1 MSEGH
6 RDQAAGGVELAAG
19 ATHVGGRSGP
29 PWPDQGCDDDL
40 MAHLLLTRLLPGNRP
55 CARRLAG
62 LLCGRLS
69 LYLEVVKAL
78 SLLLCHFIAVDTRPP
93 NMWPWYTGVAVLA
106 ISVSQLLLL
115 DTRVAIQLTLAF
127 ELHFVAVRV
136 TLTRTQTAPA
146 ACRTD
151 PGGVVCAGEL
161 HGPRLLYVLAI
172 PRRRKRGGGEGGG
185 DSLLS

>member
-40 MAHLLLTRLLPGNRP
+40 MSHLLLTRLLPGNRP

-93 NMWPWYTGVAVLA
+93 NMWPWYTGVAVLTV
-106 ISVSQLLLL
+106 SVSQLLLL

-127 ELHFVAVRV
+127 ELHFVTVRDSDEDPDCRPHAA
-136 TLTRTQTAPA
+136 LIPA
-146 ACRTD
+146 GVCVCR
-151 PGGVVCAGEL
+151 
-161 HGPRLLYVLAI
+161 
-172 PRRRKRGGGEGGG
+172 
-185 DSLLS
+185 